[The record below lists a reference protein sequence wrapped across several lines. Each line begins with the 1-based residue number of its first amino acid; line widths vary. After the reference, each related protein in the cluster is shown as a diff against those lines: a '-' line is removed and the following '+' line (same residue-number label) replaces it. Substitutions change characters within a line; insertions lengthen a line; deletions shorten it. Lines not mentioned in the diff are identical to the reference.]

1 MTEAKI
7 DVIPLLKKVLQRQ
20 YENGY
25 DSACDALEEAI
36 AELERL
42 RAAVRDASKMLAEE
56 DVLPSTYFAFWRDHA
71 DALRDAGVGE

>member
-42 RAAVRDASKMLAEE
+42 RAALRVCDLALSKVS
-56 DVLPSTYFAFWRDHA
+56 DGSTSGEFRRVYA
-71 DALRDAGVGE
+71 DALRDAGVEP

>member
-42 RAAVRDASKMLAEE
+42 RAALRDFE
-56 DVLPSTYFAFWRDHA
+56 DAAYGRGTEDLRERQA
-71 DALRDAGVGE
+71 DALRDAGVGP